1 MGRRKYNSGIYGQIC
16 FTISLLRIFLTSSL
30 RVIGGKLQ
38 EIDGCVRAAGA
49 LSQGQEH
56 AMDRDVTDRLK
67 AGMEADFLPDPSPD
81 TLSQIDRR
89 MANAAEYVAYHLG
102 QIDKKLDRL
111 ITLLENAAREKSE
124 QPSAAQ

>member
-1 MGRRKYNSGIYGQIC
+1 
-16 FTISLLRIFLTSSL
+16 
-30 RVIGGKLQ
+30 
-38 EIDGCVRAAGA
+38 
-49 LSQGQEH
+49 
-56 AMDRDVTDRLK
+56 MDRDVSDRLR
-67 AGMEADFLPDPSPD
+67 ADMEADFLPDPSPD

-111 ITLLENAAREKSE
+111 ITLLENAASEKSA

>member
-1 MGRRKYNSGIYGQIC
+1 MGSRKYNSGIYGRIC
-16 FTISLLRIFLTSSL
+16 FTISLLRIFLASSL

-38 EIDGCVRAAGA
+38 EIDGCERAAGA
-49 LSQGQEH
+49 LSRGQEH
-56 AMDRDVTDRLK
+56 AMDRDVSDRLR
-67 AGMEADFLPDPSPD
+67 ADMEADFLPDPSPD

-111 ITLLENAAREKSE
+111 ITLLENAAREKSG

>member
-1 MGRRKYNSGIYGQIC
+1 MGSSKYNSRD
-16 FTISLLRIFLTSSL
+16 LRPNMLYNFFIAHFFTSSL

-38 EIDGCVRAAGA
+38 EIDGCERAAEA

-56 AMDRDVTDRLK
+56 AMDRDVRDRLR
-67 AGMEADFLPDPSPD
+67 ADMEADFLPDPSPD

-89 MANAAEYVAYHLG
+89 MANAAEYLAYHIG

-111 ITLLENAAREKSE
+111 IALLENAAKEKSG
-124 QPSAAQ
+124 QPTAAK